1 MANICEFEMK
11 IVGSFE
17 NMQKFY
23 EALIQKDDIWIGRGA
38 GDTNIR
44 YDENKQ
50 SAIIDGWVSWTI
62 ENALVIAANDMK
74 KEKEIQCLTLW
85 EACKLYD
92 VVMEVYSKEDG
103 TQFQQHILCNKGN
116 VEIDDT
122 VNWYEYVDEQ
132 FEVYETKE
140 EMEKELEITLSEQEW
155 QDKYATGG
163 GFKSWNFQ
171 I

>member
-1 MANICEFEMK
+1 MANICKFEMK

-38 GDTNIR
+38 GNTNIR

-50 SAIIDGWVSWTI
+50 SAIIDGRVSWTI
-62 ENALVIAANDMK
+62 KNALVIAANDMK

-122 VNWYEYVDEQ
+122 VNWYEYVEEQ